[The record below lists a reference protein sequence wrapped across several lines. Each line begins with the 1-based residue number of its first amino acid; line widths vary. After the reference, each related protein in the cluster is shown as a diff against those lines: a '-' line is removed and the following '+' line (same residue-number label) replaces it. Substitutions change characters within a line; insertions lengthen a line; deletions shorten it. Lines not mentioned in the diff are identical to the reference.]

1 MLRVEGRGRGAESQ
15 CDNSVVYTGGGGELQ
30 RGPPDIRKESWEREA
45 ESGAEEEQHRLT

>member
-1 MLRVEGRGRGAESQ
+1 MRARLGREKLDLDSACVTR
-15 CDNSVVYTGGGGELQ
+15 GGGELQ